1 MMIQMA
7 EIEEAVREGVI
18 RFYIEEHTLYVQHQI
33 TGERLAI
40 GMERRTFE
48 PGEGGRHR

>member
-33 TGERLAI
+33 TGEQLVI

-48 PGEGGRHR
+48 PGEGGKHK